1 MISDEEIVRILKKKD
16 IQVPKFD
23 GKGDANIL
31 LKSLWI
37 LNICKE
43 NTLSEALSPTGISHI
58 AYKILEEDIHKNSI
72 SKALSR
78 AGKKIKRHGGGF
90 VEIMGPGKKELEK
103 LRSLDQNKI
112 TLITGERPWT
122 DKNKEFMGLIS
133 GLKREIFILDPY
145 YGLETLHVLSSFG
158 NTKKV
163 YFLTSKMGGGETPAL
178 VNKEIAR
185 FKKEFKNIEMR
196 TYPKF
201 DELHDRY
208 IISDNF
214 FVIVGHGLKDIGN
227 KECFLIAIPAEDVKE
242 VITTLKINFK
252 KRWKNS
258 TILN

>member
-1 MISDEEIVRILKKKD
+1 MISNEVIVRILKKKN

-37 LNICKE
+37 LHICKK
-43 NTLSEALSPTGISHI
+43 NTLAEALSPTGISHI

-78 AGKKIKRHGGGF
+78 AGKKIKRHGDGL

-103 LRSLDQNKI
+103 LRSLGQNKI
-112 TLITGERPWT
+112 ILITGERPWT
-122 DKNKEFMGLIS
+122 DKNREFVNFIKL
-133 GLKREIFILDPY
+133 LKGEIFILDPY
-145 YGLETLHVLSSFG
+145 YGIETLQILSNFENS
-158 NTKKV
+158 KKV
-163 YFLTSKMGGGETPAL
+163 YFLTSRMGGGENPAL
-178 VNKEIAR
+178 VTKEMAR
-185 FKKEFKNIEMR
+185 FKKEFKNIEMSA
-196 TYPKF
+196 YPKF
-201 DELHDRY
+201 GELHDRY

-242 VITTLKINFK
+242 LTTTLKINFK
-252 KRWKNS
+252 KRWENS
-258 TILN
+258 TILS

>member
-1 MISDEEIVRILKKKD
+1 MVDDEKIVKILKSKKIKIPEFED
-16 IQVPKFD
+16 K
-23 GKGDANIL
+23 KSNIL

-43 NTLSEALSPTGISHI
+43 NTPAVALSPEGISYM
-58 AYKILEEDIHKNSI
+58 AYKILEEDLDRNSI

-78 AGKKIKRHGGGF
+78 AGKKIKRHGEGF
-90 VEIMGPGKKELEK
+90 VEILGPGKKDLERLESADK
-103 LRSLDQNKI
+103 KRI
-112 TLITGERPWT
+112 RLITGEKPWT
-122 DKNKEFMGLIS
+122 DKNKEFMELIS
-133 GLKREIFILDPY
+133 NLKREIFILDPY

-158 NTKKV
+158 YTKRV
-163 YFLTSKMGGGETPAL
+163 YFLTSKMGGGENAAL

-196 TYPKF
+196 AYPKF

-214 FVIVGHGLKDIGN
+214 FVIVGHGLKDFGN
-227 KECFLIAIPAEDVKE
+227 KECFLIAIPDEDVKGL
-242 VITTLKINFK
+242 ITTLKTNFK